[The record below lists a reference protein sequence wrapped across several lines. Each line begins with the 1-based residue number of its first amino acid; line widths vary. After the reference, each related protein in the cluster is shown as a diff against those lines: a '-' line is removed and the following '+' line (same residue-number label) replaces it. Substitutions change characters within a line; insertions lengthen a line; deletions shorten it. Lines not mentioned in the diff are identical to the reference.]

1 MRSFDEHL
9 LEKRCL
15 ADEFGVLVRRAESQ
29 HRLARGGQ
37 IRHVAL
43 KYHCVRSRSVGFSSD
58 DAGSARVEVLH
69 EPLDRAALARRVAA
83 LEHEDEPSAPAL
95 TPILQRQQFDLQQ
108 PLLDL
113 VLVAGHPVLVRVAP
127 TAWCQRR

>member
-1 MRSFDEHL
+1 MPSFDEHL

-95 TPILQRQQFDLQQ
+95 TQFCS
-108 PLLDL
+108 
-113 VLVAGHPVLVRVAP
+113 VSNSICSSRFWTSYSWRAIRWSYG
-127 TAWCQRR
+127 